1 MWLSCYECVIVIH
14 CHEKVFFIRIVSLK
28 SCTCISAPQL
38 TWGLYGLFFFRLVG
52 IRYFYILPPKKFCQ
66 CVCVSW
72 IHYKHHSMTI
82 NQSFVKVAD
91 NIGFKFGVIKITRY
105 FTTNLDCDQK
115 CQLFMTEPTQ
125 FICYYFCLLGFVSPV
140 FRFWWT

>member
-1 MWLSCYECVIVIH
+1 
-14 CHEKVFFIRIVSLK
+14 
-28 SCTCISAPQL
+28 
-38 TWGLYGLFFFRLVG
+38 
-52 IRYFYILPPKKFCQ
+52 
-66 CVCVSW
+66 
-72 IHYKHHSMTI
+72 MTI

-125 FICYYFCLLGFVSPV
+125 FICYYFCLLGFVSPIFV
-140 FRFWWT
+140 FDGHKYSILCSTDIPSWKELQSP